1 MTGGGA
7 LAQLYTET
15 GLFVLVFA
23 REWIQEGTP
32 LLKQALILKRR
43 FRGKH
48 GELELAILAADN
60 MICRR
65 MLVHCGG

>member
-32 LLKQALILKRR
+32 LLKQALILKRTAFLR
-43 FRGKH
+43 
-48 GELELAILAADN
+48 ETPLAVTGDSG
-60 MICRR
+60 RR
-65 MLVHCGG
+65 